1 MNKTRLSFVVSHP
14 FAKLSRSRSFH
25 FGQDDSMDGVRCIC
39 GASGTVFIAA
49 VTRRGESG
57 CSGWSAHGAH
67 PPIRGNLT
75 LDT

>member
-1 MNKTRLSFVVSHP
+1 
-14 FAKLSRSRSFH
+14 
-25 FGQDDSMDGVRCIC
+25 MDGVRCIC
-39 GASGTVFIAA
+39 GASGTAFIAA